1 MQLSCPGV
9 KQGEGKRVYGCGRSS
24 DTHFLCKKITGI
36 GFWRCRTIGKELLI
50 NEEIRQKEA
59 RIIDADGTQ
68 LGIMS
73 VAQALKL
80 AADKNLDLVEIAPQA
95 KPAVCKIMDYG
106 KYKFEAAKREKENR
120 KNQKTIEVKEVRL
133 SPSIDTHDFETKARN
148 AIKFLKAGNKVKVT
162 LRFRGREISHAQ
174 NSKVVLERFADMV
187 KEYGAVDRQPK
198 MEGRNM
204 FMFLTPTAKS

>member
-1 MQLSCPGV
+1 MRNVPALI
-9 KQGEGKRVYGCGRSS
+9 
-24 DTHFLCKKITGI
+24 FLCQNKKGI
-36 GFWRCRTIGKELLI
+36 GSWRCTTIGKDLLI

-59 RIIDADGTQ
+59 RVVDTDGSQ

-73 VAQALKL
+73 VSQALKL
-80 AADKNLDLVEIAPQA
+80 AAEKNMDLVEIAPQA
-95 KPAVCKIMDYG
+95 KPVVCKIMDYG

-133 SPSIDTHDFETKARN
+133 SPTIDTHDFETKAKN

-174 NSKVVLERFADMV
+174 NSKVVLDRFAELV
-187 KEYGAVDRQPK
+187 KEFGTMDRQPK

-204 FMFLTPTAKS
+204 FMFLTPNGK

>member
-1 MQLSCPGV
+1 MGV
-9 KQGEGKRVYGCGRSS
+9 ENLL
-24 DTHFLCKKITGI
+24 TLIFLCKKLAGI

-95 KPAVCKIMDYG
+95 KPVVCKIMDYG